1 MNSQQIV
8 ELLAAR
14 HTEDVFVP
22 ECRIGGAIGR
32 GTIMDAWA
40 MPKSWAHPAVCGYEI
55 KVSRNDFV
63 RDTKW
68 RSYLDCCNLFYFV
81 APPGIISVAELPPEA
96 GLLETSVAGA
106 RLFVKKKAPHRAI
119 DIPENVFRYVIMNRC
134 RIVAEDA
141 PGRRISMK
149 VHSWETEL
157 ARRREDRNF
166 GRLLGRRIGQ
176 AYRKDVLEV
185 QCENEKLTKLMKNYD
200 AHRAF
205 LVKMGFD
212 PENTYVSEWE
222 FERRWQK
229 MQSGV
234 DPSFIRGLRDAADKL
249 SRIAGELEA
258 KEPPK

>member
-1 MNSQQIV
+1 MKSEKVI

-14 HTEDVFVP
+14 HTEDIFVP
-22 ECRIGGAIGR
+22 ECRIGGATGR

-68 RSYLDCCNLFYFV
+68 RNYLECCNLFYFV
-81 APPGIISVAELPPEA
+81 APPGIISVSELPPEA

-134 RIVAEDA
+134 RIIAEDA
-141 PGRRISMK
+141 PGRRVSWK
-149 VHSWETEL
+149 VNNWETEL
-157 ARRREDRNF
+157 AKRAEDRNY
-166 GRLLGRRIGQ
+166 GRLLGKRIGET
-176 AYRKDVLEV
+176 YRKDVLTV
-185 QCENEKLTKLMKNYD
+185 QTKNIELEALMKNYEK
-200 AHRAF
+200 HRAF

-212 PENTYVSEWE
+212 PDNTYVSEWE

-234 DPSFIRGLRDAADKL
+234 DPSFIRNLKNSAEQMLK
-249 SRIAGELEA
+249 IASELEA
-258 KEPPK
+258 KAPPA